1 MAEPAITLV
10 GVTKAYKLYASPQ
23 DRLKEALHPFKK
35 TYHRTFNALNKLDLT
50 VNKGEI
56 LGIVGRNGSGK
67 STLLKLISRVLVP
80 TKGSVET
87 QGKLAALLELGAG
100 FNPEFTGAQ
109 NIGFYA
115 TILGL
120 SDEEIAQRREA
131 IIEFADIGE
140 HLHQP
145 IKTYSSGMRSRL
157 AFAVAAHV
165 DPDIL
170 ILDEV
175 LAVGDVQ
182 FRRKCYAVMER
193 LFKSGKTIIYVS
205 HDTNSINQLCSRVV
219 FLDRGRLLM
228 DGEPKLVT
236 AYYQK
241 YILAKEENAA
251 AVLEEIEQIGRES
264 EGAAGA
270 AAAATATK
278 ATQAPKS
285 RYVETLQS
293 QTRMEY
299 KNADVT
305 ILDEAI
311 CDADGNRVNVLHYGE
326 SYTFQVRVAFG
337 EAATDVAF
345 GLEFKDIKGVVV
357 TSVESALLY
366 KLDRAIE
373 TVRPGQVFL
382 IRYKFDCRFSANTYL
397 MNFGVS
403 SFAAGQE
410 VLSRIVDVYMFKVE
424 QAEQYSYGMAQL
436 VESMSI
442 ESESGSESGK
452 SSRQLIRDYS

>member
-1 MAEPAITLV
+1 MSSPPNDLNLGTESAINLA
-10 GVTKAYKLYASPQ
+10 GVTKAYKLYDSPQ
-23 DRLKEALHPFKK
+23 ERLKEALHPFKK
-35 TYHRTFNALNKLDLT
+35 TYHNTFNALDKIDLR
-50 VNKGEI
+50 VNQGEI

-80 TKGSVET
+80 TAGDIET
-87 QGKLAALLELGAG
+87 RGKLAALLELGAG

-120 SDEEIAQRREA
+120 SDAEIAQRREA

-175 LAVGDVQ
+175 LAVGDVL

-205 HDTNSINQLCSRVV
+205 HDINSINQLCSRVI
-219 FLDRGRLLM
+219 FLDKGQLLM

-241 YILAKEENAA
+241 YILSKAENAA
-251 AVLEEIEQIGRES
+251 SVRAEIEQVSQNSVAEKTN
-264 EGAAGA
+264 AAPV
-270 AAAATATK
+270 K
-278 ATQAPKS
+278 APKALYLES
-285 RYVETLQS
+285 LQP

-299 KNADVT
+299 NNADVV
-305 ILDEAI
+305 IADEAI
-311 CDADGNRVNVLHYGE
+311 RDEDGQKVNVLRYGG
-326 SYTFQVRVAFG
+326 SYTFEARVLFNT
-337 EAATDVAF
+337 AATDVAF
-345 GLEFKDIKGVVV
+345 GLEFKNIKGVVV

-366 KLDRAIE
+366 KLERAIDE
-373 TVRPGQVFL
+373 VKSGQVL
-382 IRYKFDCRFSANTYL
+382 QVRYKFDCRFAAETYL

-403 SFAAGQE
+403 SFTHGQE

-424 QAEQYSYGMAQL
+424 QEGRYSSGMAQL
-436 VESMSI
+436 VESMSV
-442 ESESGSESGK
+442 ESDAWEVP
-452 SSRQLIRDYS
+452 RQLIRDYS